1 MIVTEQPPS
10 SSQVSSL
17 YTIANSPKC
26 RPSFPLPLLSQPPP
40 PRCPRMLSSF
50 INRRK
55 VKKISLFD
63 AALRRAPS
71 SPSSE
76 IHSDRESPRSRQLPP
91 PPGDQAQ
98 AVTALRSSAL
108 NRQSSPKVH
117 LDFTPSSSNDW
128 FPQEIL
134 VPYDEDGHLPVQP
147 IPQSGTLSAY
157 DDVVVI
163 GSERVSIFLSFP
175 TPRLS

>member
-1 MIVTEQPPS
+1 
-10 SSQVSSL
+10 
-17 YTIANSPKC
+17 
-26 RPSFPLPLLSQPPP
+26 
-40 PRCPRMLSSF
+40 MLSSF
-50 INRRK
+50 IHRRK
-55 VKKISLFD
+55 VKKFSLFD

-76 IHSDRESPRSRQLPP
+76 IHSDRESPRSRQLPSP
-91 PPGDQAQ
+91 PKA
-98 AVTALRSSAL
+98 ALRSSAL

-117 LDFTPSSSNDW
+117 LDFIPSSSNDW

-134 VPYDEDGHLPVQP
+134 APYDEDEDLFVQSV
-147 IPQSGTLSAY
+147 PQSGTLSTY

-163 GSERVSIFLSFP
+163 GPEQVSIILSFP

>member
-1 MIVTEQPPS
+1 
-10 SSQVSSL
+10 
-17 YTIANSPKC
+17 
-26 RPSFPLPLLSQPPP
+26 
-40 PRCPRMLSSF
+40 MLSSF

-76 IHSDRESPRSRQLPP
+76 IHSVRESPRSRQLPSP
-91 PPGDQAQ
+91 PKPQAS

-117 LDFTPSSSNDW
+117 LDFIPSSSNDW

-134 VPYDEDGHLPVQP
+134 APYDEDDHLSVQP
-147 IPQSGTLSAY
+147 VPQSSALSAY
-157 DDVVVI
+157 EDVVVI
-163 GSERVSIFLSFP
+163 GPEQVSIILSFP